1 MTSGWTF
8 LVARGR
14 RQGHRA
20 RLVPDVL
27 AQLGLAGVVEQN
39 HSVDTPAGRVAIV
52 SRNHRIRPEDVGSEQ
67 VLDEH
72 GRPLD
77 IIYGFACLDVVL
89 GDVDRADLAAALGQ
103 ALGTYRR
110 FLADESGF
118 VTEVSRPFQLRS
130 AVTPVPS
137 AADRPRPSRAAVV
150 LAVAGLLA
158 VVLAVA
164 LILVPRTT
172 GPRTDDLTG
181 TWQGAALTVT
191 ITCAAGCPVEPGTV
205 IGTVRAPACRH
216 TLALER
222 PVDGTLQATA
232 SRLGGTDCL
241 PDGRISLRRTGG
253 DSASLE
259 WRDAGTGEVR
269 RTAHLRRADTPAST

>member
-20 RLVPDVL
+20 RLVPEIL

-39 HSVDTPAGRVAIV
+39 HSVDTPAGRVVIV
-52 SRNHRIRPEDVGSEQ
+52 SRNHRIRPEDVGSQQ

-77 IIYGFACLDVVL
+77 IIYGFVCLDVVL
-89 GDVDRADLAAALGQ
+89 GDIEEADLAAALAQ

-110 FLADESGF
+110 FLADEVTF
-118 VTEVSRPFQLRS
+118 VTEVSPPFQLRS
-130 AVTPVPS
+130 LATPVPP
-137 AADRPRPSRAAVV
+137 AAHLSRPSRAAVV
-150 LAVAGLLA
+150 LAVAGPLT
-158 VVLAVA
+158 VAVA
-164 LILVPRTT
+164 AALMLVPRTT

-181 TWQGAALTVT
+181 TWQDPALTVT
-191 ITCAAGCPVEPGTV
+191 ITCAAGCPVSPGTV
-205 IGTVRAPACRH
+205 IGTVRAAACRH

-222 PVDGTLQATA
+222 PVDGTLQTTA
-232 SRLGGTDCL
+232 NRLGGTDCL
-241 PDGRISLRRTGG
+241 PDGRITLRRTGS

-259 WRDAGTGEVR
+259 WRDAGTGEVL
-269 RTAHLRRADTPAST
+269 RTAHLRRVDTPAST